1 MQVKAKEDGFYG
13 CYRQQGEV
21 FEVADSDVSKDAW
34 FTPVGKAKAKASA
47 DAQAQAEADAA
58 SLV

>member
-1 MQVKAKEDGFYG
+1 MQVKAKEDGFCG
-13 CYRQQGEV
+13 CFRQQGDV

-34 FTPVGKAKAKASA
+34 FTPVGKAKVKASA
-47 DAQAQAEADAA
+47 DAQAEADAA